1 MICHFLE
8 TDIPVLLFEDDGS
21 LVYSP
26 ASKIKY
32 QCSVMERRI
41 KDMKEKRENVS
52 PTGMMINVVFHLQDA
67 ELHFLFI
74 ARFLSV
80 LVPFVNIPLPHPHIL
95 VGEQAVKMKL
105 NLYIFHEEMHLIFPL
120 RLILVSCFSH
130 YLNNYK

>member
-8 TDIPVLLFEDDGS
+8 TDIPLLLFEDDGS

-52 PTGMMINVVFHLQDA
+52 PTGMMINVAFHL
-67 ELHFLFI
+67 
-74 ARFLSV
+74 
-80 LVPFVNIPLPHPHIL
+80 
-95 VGEQAVKMKL
+95 
-105 NLYIFHEEMHLIFPL
+105 
-120 RLILVSCFSH
+120 
-130 YLNNYK
+130 